1 MIVRIAGIAADI
13 TSEMIV
19 IVVTFMKTFSIR
31 NNLSNVDMNG
41 PSLSDLLLK
50 GGVCISDRCYVWTYL
65 TLSVEGVVHFMC
77 V

>member
-50 GGVCISDRCYVWTYL
+50 GGVFIFNR
-65 TLSVEGVVHFMC
+65 
-77 V
+77 